1 VEIEGETEGDIE
13 RSEESKKKIYEYV
26 MSYFS

>member
-1 VEIEGETEGDIE
+1 LREAETEEDIE

-26 MSYFS
+26 MSYFL